1 MSDIKLEWPDGEPV
15 TELGSSE
22 GRVATAEEIRRN
34 SRDAQRPLRPAAIEN
49 IQIVAEPMAAES
61 LGHNARRTGVIRGSV
76 PIELISGP
84 EQEMVKDLLR
94 KGYSVGIYLRH
105 ENDAP
110 DEEVLDSGC
119 CRYPKRCIC
128 AAEVDT
134 G

>member
-1 MSDIKLEWPDGEPV
+1 MSHLELEWENGIPARRPD
-15 TELGSSE
+15 SSE
-22 GRVATAEEIRRN
+22 GQIKTTEEIRGN
-34 SRDAQRPLRPAAIEN
+34 SGDAQRPVRLAAIDN

-61 LGHNARRTGVIRGSV
+61 LGHNAGRTGSLRGSV

-84 EQEMVKDLLR
+84 EQAMVRDLLR

-110 DEEVLDSGC
+110 DEEVLDPGC

-128 AAEVDT
+128 AAEVDNE
-134 G
+134 